1 MASPEPR
8 THLELLQQTLS
19 LARQA
24 PLSPTNFRVGALV
37 YSPVSQSIYSTGFTG
52 ELPGN
57 THAEENCLAKLA
69 ENHGVDSAPSALG
82 RGHQFTLVTSLEPC
96 GKRLSGKKSC
106 VERILETRK
115 NDGGIQ
121 KVVFGAREPGTFVQD
136 SQACKMLTKGG
147 VEWAIVN
154 DLESEIL
161 RVAKEGH
168 AEDKEKKATNLDAI
182 SPEERAR
189 QKTLPRNPKKRMME
203 HVPPPA

>member
-1 MASPEPR
+1 MTLHE
-8 THLELLQQTLS
+8 TQTYLQLLQETLT

-37 YSPVSQSIYSTGFTG
+37 YSPVSKNIYATGFTG
-52 ELPGN
+52 EQPGN

-69 ENHGVDSAPSALG
+69 EKHGVNNAASALG
-82 RGHQFTLVTSLEPC
+82 KDHYFTLITSFEPC

-121 KVVFGAREPGTFVQD
+121 KVVFGAKEPGTFVQD
-136 SQACKMLTKGG
+136 SQACKMMTDAGL
-147 VEWAIVN
+147 EWEFVSDMEN
-154 DLESEIL
+154 DIL
-161 RVAKEGH
+161 SVAREGH
-168 AEDKEKKATNLDAI
+168 VEGPEKDVTNIDDI

-189 QKTLPRNPKKRMME
+189 QEAIPRNPKKRMME
-203 HVPPPA
+203 VPPPP